1 VAKKKIL
8 LFGGAF
14 DPIHNGHMISALIAR
29 EKIGI
34 DQVTLI
40 PCGEAPH
47 KNRKMS
53 KKHRLEMCKK
63 VFYIDA
69 SFTVDSYEIR
79 KSSPSYTIE
88 TVDFVSRLEEIRGSV
103 ADIHW
108 LIGMDAFRLLH
119 TWYKIKEL
127 ITKCSFVVMCSEKE
141 YQQCAPITIDTGEI
155 IHFYDIVPNFLLYKE
170 IYCKVKVYFVQV
182 PRIDIRSTLIRERI
196 KQGLPIKYLVPD
208 HVERYILI
216 NKLYQ

>member
-1 VAKKKIL
+1 MAKKKIL

-88 TVDFVSRLEEIRGSV
+88 TVDFVSRLKKYGVLSPISIGLLV
-103 ADIHW
+103 WMLFAFFIH
-108 LIGMDAFRLLH
+108 G
-119 TWYKIKEL
+119 
-127 ITKCSFVVMCSEKE
+127 TK
-141 YQQCAPITIDTGEI
+141 
-155 IHFYDIVPNFLLYKE
+155 
-170 IYCKVKVYFVQV
+170 
-182 PRIDIRSTLIRERI
+182 
-196 KQGLPIKYLVPD
+196 
-208 HVERYILI
+208 
-216 NKLYQ
+216 